1 MKGALDIKKNFPFW
15 YLNHVLTQKPIR
27 RQKLGK
33 GPSGT
38 LTKLDYEAHH
48 NHMGKKM
55 VKK

>member
-1 MKGALDIKKNFPFW
+1 LDLKRDNPSW
-15 YLNHVLTQKPIR
+15 YPNHALTQKPIE

-38 LTKLDYEAHH
+38 LAKLDYEAHH
-48 NHMGKKM
+48 KHMGKKM